1 MPNSPLPATRPR
13 AVAFLAG
20 VLALA
25 LAPIAAGACPDW
37 QSASQMSRA
46 ASELLALLDENQRK
60 AATAPLDD
68 AGRTA
73 WSNLPIIMAPPG
85 GVLLREM
92 AAEQRVAVHDLLR
105 ASLSSQGYGKFA
117 GIMRLEDQA
126 HEDAL
131 SALERATEPSPL
143 GRAFANAYDS
153 QNYAVSIYG
162 DPGSARW
169 GWKIAGHHAAASF
182 TVADCRVGFTP
193 TFLGSHPMRVAD
205 GKYAGWMPLPHEG
218 DRGLELMAA
227 LDEAQRRA
235 AIIGDEK
242 PADVIEG
249 PGRRKSLESFEG
261 LKADR
266 LSAEQAK
273 LLRVLVAEYVHNA
286 DFDAAEAQM
295 ERIAEA
301 GWNELWFSWR
311 GPVDPAGLF
320 YYRVHGPRILI
331 EYSRQDENH
340 DHTIVRD
347 PANDYGEDW
356 LGKHYA
362 EHHPTMDEA
371 MENARRAAGVT
382 EED

>member
-1 MPNSPLPATRPR
+1 MPKSRFVAARTR
-13 AVAFLAG
+13 AVELLA
-20 VLALA
+20 VLLA
-25 LAPIAAGACPDW
+25 MAPVAGGADEHW
-37 QSASQMSRA
+37 RSASQMSEA
-46 ASELLALLDENQRK
+46 AHALLATMDAEQRK
-60 AATAPLDD
+60 AASFPLDAAD
-68 AGRTA
+68 RTT

-92 AAEQRVAVHDLLR
+92 NAKQRGAVHDLLR
-105 ASLSSQGYGKFA
+105 ASMSSQGYGKFA

-131 SALERATEPSPL
+131 AALERATEPSPL

-153 QNYAVSIYG
+153 QNYAVSLFG

-182 TVADCRVGFTP
+182 TVADGRVGFTP
-193 TFLGSHPMRVAD
+193 TFLGSHPMRVAE
-205 GKYAGWMPLPHEG
+205 GKYAGWMTLPHEG
-218 DRGLELMAA
+218 SRGLELMAS
-227 LDEAQRRA
+227 LDAEQRRA
-235 AIIGDEK
+235 AIVGDEK

-249 PGRRKSLESFEG
+249 PGRRRSLETFEG

-266 LSAEQAK
+266 LTAEQAK

-311 GPVDPAGLF
+311 GPVDPAGRF

-362 EHHPTMDEA
+362 EHHPSMDEA
-371 MENARRAAGVT
+371 MENARRAAGIT

>member
-1 MPNSPLPATRPR
+1 MPKSTRPAARSR
-13 AVAFLAG
+13 AVAFLTALLAVFPITSGAG
-20 VLALA
+20 E
-25 LAPIAAGACPDW
+25 PW
-37 QSASQMSRA
+37 RSSEQMSQA
-46 ASELLALLDENQRK
+46 AQALLASLDGDQRE
-60 AATAPLDD
+60 AVSFPLDD
-68 AGRTA
+68 TGRTT
-73 WSNLPIIMAPPG
+73 WSNLPIIMVAPG
-85 GVLLREM
+85 GILLREM
-92 AAEQRVAVHDLLR
+92 TAPQRAAVHDLLR

-117 GIMRLEDQA
+117 GVMRLEDQA

-131 SALERATEPSPL
+131 AALERATEPSPM
-143 GRAFANAYDS
+143 GRAFADSYDS
-153 QNYAVSIYG
+153 QNYAVALFG
-162 DPGSARW
+162 DPGGARW

-182 TVADCRVGFTP
+182 TVADGRVGFTP
-193 TFLGSHPMRVAD
+193 TFLGSHPMRVAE

-218 DRGLELMAA
+218 DRGLELMAT

-242 PADVIEG
+242 PADVVEG
-249 PGRRKSLESFEG
+249 PGRRASLKEFEG

-266 LSAEQAK
+266 LTAGQAK
-273 LLRVLVAEYVHNA
+273 LLRVLVAEYVNNA

-295 ERIAEA
+295 ARIAEA

-311 GPVDPAGLF
+311 GPVDPAGRF

-362 EHHPTMDEA
+362 EHHPGMDEA

-382 EED
+382 EGD